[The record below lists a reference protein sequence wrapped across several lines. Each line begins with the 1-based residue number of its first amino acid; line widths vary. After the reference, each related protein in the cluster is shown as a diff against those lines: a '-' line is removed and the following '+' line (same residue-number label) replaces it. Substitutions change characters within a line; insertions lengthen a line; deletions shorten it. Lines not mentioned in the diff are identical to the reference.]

1 MWSIHRF
8 KRALA
13 VITSTTL
20 SVVVLGLVGFGEA
33 NAQGW
38 PALQTDAAGAKVLA
52 SFKRGPYG
60 SMAKGR
66 MARETLVPGI
76 YALVDPT
83 GKYGPIFTDAKITR
97 MKNGTSAWIDVPS
110 GSQLSSDQVKA
121 LRSDMAR
128 RLDVG
133 RAIPFTY
140 GSGSE
145 KAILVSAYDCPYCRR
160 LEEKLDSGSFNATVY
175 LFPMALQH
183 NRPGPMAVARD
194 IWCSSQPTSAWK
206 AAILQGQNP
215 APAPTTCSKD
225 ARDTSMLMALF
236 DIKGVPA
243 RIGADG
249 RISQM

>member
-1 MWSIHRF
+1 MWGIHRF

-13 VITSTTL
+13 VSITL
-20 SVVVLGLVGFGEA
+20 SVVGLGLAGFGEA
-33 NAQGW
+33 YAQDW
-38 PALQTDAAGAKVLA
+38 PTLQIDAAGAKVLA

-66 MARETLVPGI
+66 VARETLVLGI

-83 GKYGPIFTDAKITR
+83 GKYGAIFTDAKITL
-97 MKNGTSAWIDVPS
+97 MKNGTSAWIDVSS

-121 LRSDMAR
+121 LRSDMVR

-133 RAIPFTY
+133 RTIPFTY
-140 GSGSE
+140 GSGTD
-145 KAILVSAYDCPYCRR
+145 KAILVSAYDCPYCRQ
-160 LEEKLDSGSFNATVY
+160 LEKKLDSGIFNVTVY

-194 IWCSSQPTSAWK
+194 IWCSSQPSSAWK
-206 AAILQGQNP
+206 AAILQRQNP
-215 APAPTTCSKD
+215 VPAPTTCSKD